1 MRSLAWLDARKAIF
15 SSNSIQEIS
24 REYSFNIRTVV
35 SWKPARG
42 HLTSLSSACGN
53 GNKAGKRWVE
63 KAAGNETTS
72 RSPGLR

>member
-1 MRSLAWLDARKAIF
+1 LNFPVIGL
-15 SSNSIQEIS
+15 
-24 REYSFNIRTVV
+24 RE
-35 SWKPARG
+35 
-42 HLTSLSSACGN
+42 